1 MLTLAAQ
8 GRLRMRVQVP
18 EADDTEHARNRTVL
32 LVTSL
37 VAFAAVGAVFVTCV
51 PALGSGAERA
61 GAVLLLLL
69 GGWLLVAAAR
79 L

>member
-1 MLTLAAQ
+1 
-8 GRLRMRVQVP
+8 MRVQVP
-18 EADDTEHARNRTVL
+18 EADDTERARNRTVL

-37 VAFAAVGAVFVTCV
+37 VAFAAVGAVLRHVV